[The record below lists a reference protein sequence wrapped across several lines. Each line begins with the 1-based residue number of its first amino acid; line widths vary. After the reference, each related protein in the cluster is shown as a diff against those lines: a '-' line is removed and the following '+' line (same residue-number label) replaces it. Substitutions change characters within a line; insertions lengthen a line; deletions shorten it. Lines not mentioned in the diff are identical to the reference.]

1 MYGKVL
7 VLLMV
12 AFCLTEVLDNKIRP
26 LAFQV
31 RKNDKKT
38 EKERMKEKIRKKDI

>member
-7 VLLMV
+7 VLLML
-12 AFCLTEVLDNKIRP
+12 AFCLTEVMDNQIRP

-31 RKNDKKT
+31 NVIYARNVA
-38 EKERMKEKIRKKDI
+38 MQQNIVF